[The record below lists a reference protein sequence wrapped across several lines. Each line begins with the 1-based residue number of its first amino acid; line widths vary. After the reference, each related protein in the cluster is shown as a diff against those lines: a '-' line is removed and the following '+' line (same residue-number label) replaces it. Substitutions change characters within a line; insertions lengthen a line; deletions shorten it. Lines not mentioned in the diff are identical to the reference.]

1 MRIKQEFNMR
11 NLKLILLI
19 FLIAVIVSENS
30 FSQER
35 KKLAQSGLKFLSVPL
50 DARAT
55 GLGDAVTSLSMSSS
69 AMFYNPSTMAE
80 INNSALVS
88 FGTTRW
94 IADIN
99 YIFGSA
105 ALNLFDGEYGVFGI
119 SMVAVD
125 YGEFQGTVFAPTDDG
140 YIDVGIFE
148 PKAYAFGI
156 GYAKQLSEK
165 FSVGGDVRYVKQSIG
180 TAITD
185 ITSEGQFVSSDY
197 NIDAVSFDFGI
208 LYKTGYKSLNFGMSV
223 RNFSTEIEYEE
234 ESFQLPL
241 TFKLGVSVDAL
252 DFFETDKEMH
262 SFLVSVDASHPRDFS
277 EQVFLGGEYTFMKIF
292 SLRGGYTFP
301 TDEQEFTGGL
311 GVKKDFSNYLIGV
324 DYSYTRFGIFKDVHR
339 LTINLG
345 F

>member
-1 MRIKQEFNMR
+1 MRIKQVFYMR
-11 NLKLILLI
+11 NFKIILLLILFISSL
-19 FLIAVIVSENS
+19 SENS

-35 KKLAQSGLKFLSVPL
+35 KKLAQTGLKFLSVPL
-50 DARAT
+50 DAKAT
-55 GLGDAVTSLSMSSS
+55 GLGDAVTSINMSAS

-80 INNSALVS
+80 LNNNAIVS

-105 ALNLFDGEYGVFGI
+105 ALNLFDGEYGVFGV

-140 YIDVGIFE
+140 YIDVGTFE

-156 GYAKQLSEK
+156 GYAKKLSEK

-180 TAITD
+180 TAVTD
-185 ITSEGQFVSSDY
+185 ITSDGQFVSSDY
-197 NIDAVSFDFGI
+197 KIDAVSFDFGI

-252 DFFETDKEMH
+252 DFLEADKEMH
-262 SFLVSVDASHPRDFS
+262 SFLISVDASHPRDFS
-277 EQVFLGGEYTFMKIF
+277 EQVFFGGEYTFMKIF
-292 SLRGGYTFP
+292 SIRGGYSFP
-301 TDEQEFTGGL
+301 NDEQEFTAGL
-311 GVKKDFSNYLIGV
+311 GLKKDFSNYLVGV
-324 DYSYTRFGIFKDVHR
+324 DYSYTRFGIFSDVHR
-339 LTINLG
+339 FTVNIGL
-345 F
+345 

>member
-1 MRIKQEFNMR
+1 MRIKQVFYMR
-11 NLKLILLI
+11 NIKIILSLILFISL
-19 FLIAVIVSENS
+19 FSENS

-35 KKLAQSGLKFLSVPL
+35 EKLAQTGLKFLSVPL

-55 GLGDAVTSLSMSSS
+55 GLGDAVTSLNMSSS
-69 AMFYNPSTMAE
+69 AMFYNPSTMADL
-80 INNSALVS
+80 NNIALVS
-88 FGTTRW
+88 FGTTKW

-105 ALNLFDGEYGVFGI
+105 AFNLFDGDYGIFAV

-140 YIDVGIFE
+140 YIDVGTFE

-156 GYAKQLSEK
+156 GYAKKLSEK
-165 FSVGGDVRYVKQSIG
+165 FSIGGDVRYVKQSIG

-185 ITSEGQFVSSDY
+185 INSDGQFVSSDY
-197 NIDAVSFDFGI
+197 KIDAVSFDFGI

-223 RNFSTEIEYEE
+223 RNFSPEIEYEE

-252 DFFETDKEMH
+252 DFFEVDKEMH
-262 SFLVSVDASHPRDFS
+262 SFLFSVDASHPRDFT

-292 SLRGGYTFP
+292 SIRGGYSFP
-301 TDEQEFTGGL
+301 NDEQEFTAGL
-311 GVKKDFSNYLIGV
+311 GLKKDFSNYFIGV
-324 DYSYTRFGIFKDVHR
+324 DYSYTRFGVFSDVQR
-339 LTINLG
+339 FTVNIGL
-345 F
+345 

>member
-1 MRIKQEFNMR
+1 MRIKQVFYMR
-11 NLKLILLI
+11 NFKVILL
-19 FLIAVIVSENS
+19 LIVLISSISENS

-35 KKLAQSGLKFLSVPL
+35 RKLAQTGLKFLSVPL

-55 GLGDAVTSLSMSSS
+55 GLGDAVTSLDMSAS
-69 AMFYNPSTMAE
+69 ALFYNPATMAAL
-80 INNSALVS
+80 NNTAIIS
-88 FGTTRW
+88 FGTTKW

-105 ALNLFDGEYGVFGI
+105 ALNLFDGDYGVFAV

-140 YIDVGIFE
+140 YLDVGTFE

-165 FSVGGDVRYVKQSIG
+165 FSIGGDVRYVKQSIG

-185 ITSEGQFVSSDY
+185 INLEGQFVSSDY
-197 NIDAVSFDFGI
+197 KIDVVSFDFGI

-241 TFKLGVSVDAL
+241 TFRLGLSVDAL
-252 DFFETDKEMH
+252 DFFEADNEMH
-262 SFLVSVDASHPRDFS
+262 SFLFSVDASHPRDFA
-277 EQVFLGGEYTFMKIF
+277 EQVFFGGEYTFMNIF
-292 SLRGGYTFP
+292 SLRGGYSFP
-301 TDEQEFTGGL
+301 NDEQEFTAGL
-311 GVKKDFSNYLIGV
+311 GLKKDFSNYLIGV
-324 DYSYTRFGIFKDVHR
+324 DYSFTQFGIFKDVHR
-339 LTINLG
+339 LTVNLG
-345 F
+345 L

>member
-1 MRIKQEFNMR
+1 MR
-11 NLKLILLI
+11 NFKIILLVLL
-19 FLIAVIVSENS
+19 LISAVEIS

-35 KKLAQSGLKFLSVPL
+35 KKLGQTGLKFLSVPL

-55 GLGDAVTSLSMSSS
+55 GLGDAVTSVNMSAS

-80 INNSALVS
+80 MSNTALIS

-94 IADIN
+94 IADFN
-99 YIFGSA
+99 YIFGRA
-105 ALNLFDGEYGVFGI
+105 ALNLFNGDYGVFAV

-140 YIDVGIFE
+140 YLDVGTFE

-165 FSVGGDVRYVKQSIG
+165 FSIGGDVKYVKQAIG

-185 ITSEGQFVSSDY
+185 VTTSGQFISKDY
-197 NIDAVSFDFGI
+197 KIDAVAFDFGI

-252 DFFETDKEMH
+252 DFFEVNKEIH
-262 SFLVSVDASHPRDFS
+262 SFIISVDASHPRDFP
-277 EQVFLGGEYTFMKIF
+277 EQVFFGGEYTFMNTF
-292 SLRGGYTFP
+292 SLRGGYSFP
-301 TDEQEFTGGL
+301 NDEQEFTAGVGL
-311 GVKKDFSNYLIGV
+311 KKGLSNYLIGV
-324 DYSYTRFGIFKDVHR
+324 DYSFTQFGIFKDVHR

-345 F
+345 L

>member
-1 MRIKQEFNMR
+1 MR
-11 NLKLILLI
+11 NFKIILMLI
-19 FLIAVIVSENS
+19 FFISSLSENS

-35 KKLAQSGLKFLSVPL
+35 KKLAQTGLKFLSVPL

-55 GLGDAVTSLSMSSS
+55 GLGDAVTSLNMSSA

-80 INNSALVS
+80 LDNTALVS
-88 FGTTRW
+88 FGTTKW

-99 YIFGSA
+99 YIYGSA
-105 ALNLFDGEYGVFGI
+105 ALNLFDGDYGVFAV
-119 SMVAVD
+119 SLVAVD

-140 YIDVGIFE
+140 YIDVGTFE

-185 ITSEGQFVSSDY
+185 ISSDGQFISKDY
-197 NIDAVSFDFGI
+197 KIDAVSFDFGI

-223 RNFSTEIEYEE
+223 RNFSTEIKYEE

-241 TFKLGVSVDAL
+241 TFKLGISVDAL
-252 DFFETDKEMH
+252 DFFKVDKEMH
-262 SFLVSVDASHPRDFS
+262 SFIFSVDASHPRDFS

-292 SLRGGYTFP
+292 SLRGGYSFP
-301 TDEQEFTGGL
+301 NDEQEFTAGVGL
-311 GVKKDFSNYLIGV
+311 RKDFSNYLIGV
-324 DYSYTRFGIFKDVHR
+324 DYSFTQFGIFKDVHR
-339 LTINLG
+339 ITINLG
-345 F
+345 L